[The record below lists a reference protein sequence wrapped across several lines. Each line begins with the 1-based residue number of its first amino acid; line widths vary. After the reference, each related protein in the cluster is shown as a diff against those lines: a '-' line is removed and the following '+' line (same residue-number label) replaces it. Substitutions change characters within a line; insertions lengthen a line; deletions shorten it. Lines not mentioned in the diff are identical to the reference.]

1 MLFPGRVLWGPVI
14 SCFIILSFFCVER
27 GGAIAVLVPG
37 LFGKEKWWIVKVVI
51 IGILLTKHT
60 SVADMWEQ
68 VTTTDVI
75 MSHLRDV
82 KLSTQLN
89 GHFWKGGKSQELKL
103 TLNKNCFSHRLQTCN
118 LLMKIVHN
126 SFFMLTLIQYGW
138 SLQISFNF
146 TVVHVIRVCECNCG
160 DVLSLVGQII
170 RKLAT
175 SGS

>member
-1 MLFPGRVLWGPVI
+1 MQYKDWILVVVPWQGSLRPCSLMFYH
-14 SCFIILSFFCVER
+14 FILYCVEGA

-75 MSHLRDV
+75 MSHLKDV
-82 KLSTQLN
+82 KLLTQLK
-89 GHFWKGGKSQELKL
+89 GHFWKAGKSQELKL

-126 SFFMLTLIQYGW
+126 SFFMLTFSSIW
-138 SLQISFNF
+138 VVSSNF
-146 TVVHVIRVCECNCG
+146 I
-160 DVLSLVGQII
+160 
-170 RKLAT
+170 
-175 SGS
+175 